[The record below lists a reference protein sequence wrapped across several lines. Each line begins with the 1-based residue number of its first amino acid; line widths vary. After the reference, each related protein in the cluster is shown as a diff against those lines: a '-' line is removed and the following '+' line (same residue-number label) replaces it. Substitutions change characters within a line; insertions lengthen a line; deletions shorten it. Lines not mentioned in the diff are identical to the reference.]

1 MTVASIVALHI
12 QLAQKKQEN
21 KRNQEMK
28 SLLDNSDTIIFHWS
42 ASEGWPVI
50 SVTNNISMFGYL
62 PEDFLDNKISYSS
75 IIYKDDLEKVSKEVE
90 EYLKNNIDN
99 FKQVYRIRTKN
110 DDIRWVEDTTI
121 VQRDKDN
128 EVVGFLG
135 IIHDI
140 TEQRALEQNLKE
152 NEEKFRAMIESSL
165 SGAFIYRDT
174 YLYVNKAFENITG
187 YSADELCTM
196 APQFVLEKKLQ
207 EHFHEIGQQRIQGK
221 LLSTSDYQNVT
232 IVRKDG
238 KQCIVR
244 ISVSTI
250 KYKGVYAGA
259 GTVMD
264 ITDLMKEKKVH
275 NLLAKTLKQTDD
287 IVYITDIN
295 GNITYVNESTLKNY
309 GYAEEELLG
318 KNAKIFASGK
328 YEKSFYEKFWKTILS
343 GKNHRCIMT
352 NRTKDG
358 ELLYEDKIVTPI
370 FNENNEIENF
380 VSTGTNITKRIEL
393 EKKLEKMAI
402 IDNLTGI
409 YNRHKINEVINNEI
423 ERVKRY
429 NEDAVIVMF
438 DIDHFKHVND
448 TYGHDVG
455 DEVLKF
461 LSQLVLKSIRK
472 VDVVGRWGGEEFIVI
487 LSHIDLSHAYSKVE
501 SIRKKIENSLIN
513 GKYKISTYPKIKP
526 INSPQ
531 PMGKTS
537 SHIM

>member
-187 YSADELCTM
+187 YSADELRTM